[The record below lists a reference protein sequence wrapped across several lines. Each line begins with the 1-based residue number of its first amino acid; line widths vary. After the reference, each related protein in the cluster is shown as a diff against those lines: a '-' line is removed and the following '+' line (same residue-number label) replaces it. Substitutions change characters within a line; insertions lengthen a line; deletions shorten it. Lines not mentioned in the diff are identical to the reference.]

1 MRQQTRDRE
10 FGEYFAARG
19 PALRRTAWLIVRDW
33 HTAED
38 VLQGAFAKLYVAWG
52 RIRADTREAYARR
65 VVVNEALSTLR
76 RVRPEDP
83 TDQVPDRPARG
94 LDVPVLDLDRALDL
108 LPARQRAVVAL
119 RFVDDLSV
127 AEVARVLDV
136 AEGTVKSQTARAL
149 DTLRQHLPEL
159 APELVP
165 ALDTSPDHDTR
176 SHHE

>member
-1 MRQQTRDRE
+1 MRQQTRERE

-33 HTAED
+33 HLAED

-52 RIRADTREAYARR
+52 RIREDSRDAYARR
-65 VVVNEALSTLR
+65 VVVNEALSMLR
-76 RVRPEDP
+76 RAKPEDP
-83 TDQVPDRPARG
+83 TDRLPDRPAHT
-94 LDVPVLDLDRALDL
+94 LDAPALDLDRALDL
-108 LPARQRAVVAL
+108 LPGRHRAVVAL

-127 AEVARVLDV
+127 AEVARVLEV

-165 ALDTSPDHDTR
+165 QFDSDAAR
-176 SHHE
+176 SSDD